1 MLTTLFLV
9 STASIATA
17 VSVKTANLIQQV
29 GDNNLTK
36 CILDEQD
43 DA

>member
-1 MLTTLFLV
+1 MLTALFLV

-17 VSVKTANLIQQV
+17 VSVKAVSLANEV
-29 GDNNLTK
+29 SGNNLTK